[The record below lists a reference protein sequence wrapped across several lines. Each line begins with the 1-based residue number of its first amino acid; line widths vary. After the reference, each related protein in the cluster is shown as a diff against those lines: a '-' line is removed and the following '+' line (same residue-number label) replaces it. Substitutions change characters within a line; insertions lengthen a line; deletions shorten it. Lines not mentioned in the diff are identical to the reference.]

1 MVFSDTSTKQGLIQ
15 DCEQRLFGTYGEIS
29 GNANKLYE
37 FTARLNRSLD
47 KAVTKILG
55 IDGKWQF
62 DDSNYTDIPIGTTSL
77 VSGQSDYTLNVSHLE
92 ILGAS
97 ILDSDSNVKV
107 LAPIDELDREMK
119 EKLEATTTTGTPTH
133 YDKKGSSTI
142 LFPTPDYS
150 IASGLTVRFQR
161 GPSYFVYTDT
171 TKVPGFA
178 SVFHPYVSL
187 DTCLS
192 FAIDKQL
199 PVAGNLSTALVDME
213 NEMKAF
219 FGRRAKDEKRTL
231 TPRVED
237 TR

>member
-1 MVFSDTSTKQGLIQ
+1 MPFSETSTKTGLIQ
-15 DCEQRLFGTYGEIS
+15 DCEQRLFGNYGEIS
-29 GNANKLYE
+29 GNPNKLYE

-77 VSGQSDYTLNVSHLE
+77 VSGQDDYTLNVSHLE
-92 ILGAS
+92 ILGVS
-97 ILDSDSNVKV
+97 ILDSDGNVKV
-107 LAPIDELDREMK
+107 LDPIDELDREMK

-133 YDKKGSSTI
+133 YDKKGSSVI

-150 IASGLTVRFQR
+150 RASGLTVRFQR

-178 SVFHPYVSL
+178 SVFHPYISL

-192 FAIDKQL
+192 YGIDKQH
-199 PVAGNLSTALVDME
+199 PQVANWAASLADME
-213 NEMKAF
+213 AEMKAF

-231 TPRVED
+231 TPRVEE
-237 TR
+237 TK